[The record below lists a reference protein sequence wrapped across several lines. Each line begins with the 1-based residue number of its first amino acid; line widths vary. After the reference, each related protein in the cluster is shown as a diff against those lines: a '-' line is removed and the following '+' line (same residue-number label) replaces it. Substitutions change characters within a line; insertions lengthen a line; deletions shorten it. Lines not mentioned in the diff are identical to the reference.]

1 MTPDRPL
8 QLLRFALESRD
19 VPLATALARALGS
32 RADAYLREMPRIA
45 GPFVERRLLRVAI
58 ELAAAPLGR

>member
-19 VPLATALARALGS
+19 VPLATALARALGA
-32 RADAYLREMPRIA
+32 RADAYLRDIPRMSA
-45 GPFVERRLLRVAI
+45 PSGERRLLRAAL
-58 ELAAAPLGR
+58 ELVAAPV